1 MTRPT
6 SWIQGCN
13 DPDTDFSLENIPFGI
28 ISTEAIPKPR
38 AAVAIGSYACDL
50 EAFSAHPDFYVG
62 LFPSLRGHYGVFSH
76 PTLNAFASLGRQVHH
91 EVRHTLKNMF
101 TDGHALSLKLQDADK
116 IFKILVP
123 LDAVKMHLPM
133 QIGDY
138 TDFYAGVVHATHV
151 GIMFR
156 GPENALQPNYKHIP
170 VGYHGRSSSIVV
182 SGTPI
187 RRPWGQLIADPT
199 KVPKQPE
206 TRPTQK
212 LDFEVELGCFI
223 SRPNDMG
230 APIDIEDAVD
240 HIFGYV
246 LLNDW
251 SARDIQAWEYV
262 PLGPFNG
269 KNFATTISPWVV
281 LHEALTP
288 FMTAGEPNNTELQSY
303 LKEESKNNVFD
314 ITLSADLQSE
324 SISSEKHFCVNVA
337 NLVTVAT
344 PKQTFKLTRTNAKHL
359 LWSFPQMIAHH
370 TVGGC
375 PLRTGDLLG
384 SGTISSDS
392 ELGDGGG
399 SLLELSKNGKQE
411 LEWTSS
417 DGVEK
422 RTFLLDGDTV
432 TIRGF
437 AFNSQNGRVGFG
449 ECSGRIESALSR
461 G

>member
-1 MTRPT
+1 MAPPL
-6 SWIQGCN
+6 SWVHGTN
-13 DPDTDFSLENIPFGI
+13 DPDTDFSLANIPFGI
-28 ISTEAIPKPR
+28 ISTKAKPR
-38 AAVAIGSYACDL
+38 PHAAVAIGSYACDL
-50 EAFSAHPDFYVG
+50 EVFSAHPDFYDYY
-62 LFPSLRGHYGVFSH
+62 FPALRDHHGVFSQ
-76 PTLNAFASLGRQVHH
+76 PTLNAFAALGRQVHH
-91 EVRHTLKNMF
+91 EVRDTLKNMF
-101 TDGHALSLKLQDADK
+101 TDGHPFSHFLQVVGK
-116 IFKILVP
+116 TLMILVP
-123 LDAVKMHLPM
+123 LDSVKMHLPM

-151 GIMFR
+151 GTMFR

-170 VGYHGRSSSIVV
+170 VCYHGRSSSIVV
-182 SGTPI
+182 SGTPV
-187 RRPWGQLIADPT
+187 RRPWGQFVADPT

-206 TRPTQK
+206 TRPSQK

-230 APIDIEDAVD
+230 MPIHIEDAED

-281 LHEALTP
+281 LHEALKP
-288 FMTAGEPNNTELQSY
+288 FMTAGEPSDTELQPY
-303 LKEESKNNVFD
+303 LQETSRNNVFD
-314 ITLSADLQSE
+314 IKLSADLQITRDNE
-324 SISSEKHFCVNVA
+324 A
-337 NLVTVAT
+337 
-344 PKQTFKLTRTNAKHL
+344 FKLTRTNAKHL

-384 SGTISSDS
+384 SGTISSVS

-399 SLLELSKNGKQE
+399 SLLELSENGKKE
-411 LEWTSS
+411 LGWTTASG
-417 DGVEK
+417 GVQN

-437 AFNSQNGRVGFG
+437 AFDDQIGRVGFG
-449 ECSGRIESALSR
+449 ECIGRVEGALGR